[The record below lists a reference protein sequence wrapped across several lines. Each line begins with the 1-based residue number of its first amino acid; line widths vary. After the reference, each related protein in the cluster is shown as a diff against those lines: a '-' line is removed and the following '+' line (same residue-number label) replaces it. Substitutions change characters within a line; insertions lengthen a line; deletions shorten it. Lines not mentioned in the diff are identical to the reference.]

1 MFNSNFLKMAA
12 LISGIV
18 LSAAVYAEEKP
29 KEVSR
34 RIFEPVL
41 ISPLGIGADRLAKVS
56 ASALTDVK
64 VARGVLADFLRSLEE
79 STADSM
85 QFVTP
90 ELAKEKPTKLALSES
105 LIPFESS
112 ILSIALSDFEF
123 LRSDLL
129 KLEYYAVVFIDG
141 NLVIDE
147 REAELR
153 RFGAGWKVSKITKAE
168 AYMCHFEGD

>member
-1 MFNSNFLKMAA
+1 MILVNKKV
-12 LISGIV
+12 G
-18 LSAAVYAEEKP
+18 ET
-29 KEVSR
+29 
-34 RIFEPVL
+34 
-41 ISPLGIGADRLAKVS
+41 PLELLNRLRVE
-56 ASALTDVK
+56 
-64 VARGVLADFLRSLEE
+64 R
-79 STADSM
+79 
-85 QFVTP
+85 P

-129 KLEYYAVVFIDG
+129 KLEYYAVVFTDG